1 MTPELFKKI
10 LLQARRYQKE
20 ADRNDKALG
29 TFLKLV
35 APTFYKPSF
44 ERDAVVIFLET
55 IEMLYGGEWGE
66 NLSYWVYEV
75 ENSTCRVV
83 RCTANGK
90 DYNAKKIDEY
100 IEFCFA
106 TV

>member
-10 LLQARRYQKE
+10 LLQARKYQKE
-20 ADRNDKALG
+20 GDEMDKALRD
-29 TFLKLV
+29 FLQSLSIDCHS
-35 APTFYKPSF
+35 AFY
-44 ERDAVVIFLET
+44 ERPPVVIFLET
-55 IEMLYGGEWGE
+55 IEMLYGNEWGE
-66 NLSYWVYEV
+66 HLSYWVYEV

-83 RCTANGK
+83 RCTANKK